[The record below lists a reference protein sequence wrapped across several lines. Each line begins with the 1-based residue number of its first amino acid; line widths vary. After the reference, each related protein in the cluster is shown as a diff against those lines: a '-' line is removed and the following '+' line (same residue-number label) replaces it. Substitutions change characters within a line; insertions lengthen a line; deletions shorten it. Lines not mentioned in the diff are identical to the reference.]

1 MFNKTRVQ
9 KYALRSSG
17 AILNNKDFA
26 CLFGNGCEA
35 ICATFCEDFKDK
47 RTQRGDAFSDA
58 QGSESREG
66 ALVAARVHG
75 YWVQTKCLLTYLL
88 LSFQSLC
95 L

>member
-17 AILNNKDFA
+17 TILNNKDFA

-35 ICATFCEDFKDK
+35 ICATFSEDFEGK
-47 RTQRGDAFSDA
+47 RTQMGDAFSDA

-66 ALVAARVHG
+66 AFVAARVHG
-75 YWVQTKCLLTYLL
+75 YLVQTKCLLTYLL

>member
-9 KYALRSSG
+9 KYALQSSG

-26 CLFGNGCEA
+26 CLFGNGCDA
-35 ICATFCEDFKDK
+35 ICAAFCEDFKDK